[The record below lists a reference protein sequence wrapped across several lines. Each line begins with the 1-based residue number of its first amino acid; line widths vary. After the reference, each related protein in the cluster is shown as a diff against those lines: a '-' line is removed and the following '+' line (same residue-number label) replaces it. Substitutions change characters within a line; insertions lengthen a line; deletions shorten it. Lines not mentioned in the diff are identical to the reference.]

1 MERLENLKRKIESTK
16 DMQSVVKTMKA
27 LAAVNIRHYERSV
40 KSLGEYNRT
49 IEMGLHIIMKNI
61 EETPVLSE
69 EIKYPKRLGAVII
82 GSEQGMVGQ
91 FNERI
96 ASFAITK
103 MDEMKVGKDNRTIL
117 ALGKRVA
124 SRLRNNEEPVEEEIP
139 IFGSHSNIT
148 LKMREVMI
156 RVEQWHLK
164 QQIDQIILFYNKPS
178 SFSSYQPE
186 MIRMLPLDIEWLK
199 NLKNKKWESRSL
211 PVLTMEWE
219 DLFSSLI
226 KQYIFVSLFRAY
238 TESLASENASRLVS
252 MQAAEKNID
261 EQLEILKSKFNHR
274 RQTAITAELLD
285 IVAGFE
291 ALTN

>member
-1 MERLENLKRKIESTK
+1 MELLETLRRKLESTE

-27 LAAVNIRHYERSV
+27 LAAVNIRHYERAV
-40 KSLGEYNRT
+40 RSLTEYNRT
-49 IEMGLHIIMKNI
+49 IEMGLHIMMRNMV
-61 EETPVLSE
+61 ETPLLSE
-69 EIKYPKRLGAVII
+69 EIKYPKRMGAVVI

-91 FNERI
+91 FNERVS
-96 ASFAITK
+96 SFAITK
-103 MDEMKVGKDNRTIL
+103 MNEMDIDKDNRTVL

-124 SRLRNNEEPVEEEIP
+124 ARLRDSEEPVEEEIP

-156 RVEQWHLK
+156 RVEQWHLE
-164 QQIDQIILFYNKPS
+164 QEIDQIIIFYNKS
-178 SFSSYQPE
+178 SSLSSYQPE

-199 NLKNKKWESRSL
+199 DLKDKKWESRCL

-226 KQYIFVSLFRAY
+226 KQYIFVSLFRSY
-238 TESLASENASRLVS
+238 TESLASENASRLAS
-252 MQAAEKNID
+252 MQVAEKNIE
-261 EQLEILKSKFNHR
+261 EQLEILKSQFNHQ
-274 RQTAITAELLD
+274 RQTSITAELLD